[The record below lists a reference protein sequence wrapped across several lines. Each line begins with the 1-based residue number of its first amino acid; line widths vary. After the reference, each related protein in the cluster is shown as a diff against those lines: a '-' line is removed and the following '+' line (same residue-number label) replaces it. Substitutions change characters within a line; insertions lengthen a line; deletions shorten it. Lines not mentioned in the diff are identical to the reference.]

1 MTLSPKIT
9 PFLWFE
15 SQAKEAAEYYVG
27 IFPDSRI
34 VSENPF
40 VVTFEICGQR
50 FSTLNG
56 GPHDQFND
64 AVSFMVDC
72 KDQQEVDHYWN
83 RLIADGGRESMC
95 GWLKDKY
102 GVAWQIVPEA
112 LPRLINHPDRA
123 RAQKAIDAMLKMRK
137 IVVAELEAAF
147 DS

>member
-40 VVTFEICGQR
+40 VVAFEICGQR

-64 AVSFMVDC
+64 AAYV
-72 KDQQEVDHYWN
+72 E
-83 RLIADGGRESMC
+83 IADGSNVEAILHDDTQLTSRLFPGSLE
-95 GWLKDKY
+95 K
-102 GVAWQIVPEA
+102 GVI
-112 LPRLINHPDRA
+112 RRA
-123 RAQKAIDAMLKMRK
+123 RILGCFLPAASAGKTAR
-137 IVVAELEAAF
+137 ELRDQFIRSAPPLTT
-147 DS
+147 